1 MRRGGIAN
9 KDPSSPSYR
18 FTELQRGPPTQDVS
32 PRLSVEPRGN
42 EKRKHRGKKKKKKTS
57 TKPGAKDGGRNFVQ
71 LPPLF
76 PVPHVAPRAQQH
88 RPCPARSHPAPG
100 DAGTARGGA
109 EQSGPWCPRSALCRG
124 CPQRPQGAAGIPTR
138 GASPTLSPT
147 LRWQLSGR
155 RSHSP
160 GKQTHSI
167 TYFLPIDNS
176 VNPSRS
182 VFCSDSVT
190 HLICWQ

>member
-42 EKRKHRGKKKKKKTS
+42 EKRKHRGEKNKKRARNPVLKTAAGTS
-57 TKPGAKDGGRNFVQ
+57 CSSASPTCRPPSAAAPSVSRPVPPSPGGRG
-71 LPPLF
+71 
-76 PVPHVAPRAQQH
+76 HSAG
-88 RPCPARSHPAPG
+88 RS
-100 DAGTARGGA
+100 GA
-109 EQSGPWCPRSALCRG
+109 ERPLVPT
-124 CPQRPQGAAGIPTR
+124 QRPLPRVSPTAPGAAGIPTR

-176 VNPSRS
+176 VNPSHS